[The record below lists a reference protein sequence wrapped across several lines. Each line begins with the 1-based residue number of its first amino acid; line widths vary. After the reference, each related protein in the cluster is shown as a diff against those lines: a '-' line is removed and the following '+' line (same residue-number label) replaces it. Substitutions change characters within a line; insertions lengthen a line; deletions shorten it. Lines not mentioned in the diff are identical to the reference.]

1 MALPSLNI
9 RKIVI
14 KKQLFDFLQI
24 NQTVYKDFSL
34 RVEQSLHVALRYL
47 WIQKILY
54 KLLPSKS
61 KNKKYLFYSLKY
73 QELIKTLPKDDVL
86 LLGGGKSAW
95 LFSIRTKIP
104 ILFIY
109 PFFKILLPLFKSD
122 KYSEIE
128 LEKSVNTLSQLL
140 KSTSAEYLIVE
151 TDSLPHHRLLIMAAR
166 KASIQSICILHGVSS
181 YACVGSLSDGQFA
194 DYMLVYDDYQ
204 KNVLKHA
211 GINPDK
217 LFILGYYA
225 SLSFIKPKTYYDR
238 KTICILGQP
247 WIHYDNA
254 IFRRYEKII
263 EWLIE
268 TLSATGLNIV
278 YKPHPGEND
287 YAFIHKLSEEIEIFS
302 NDLTSCFQHYDV
314 FISFASTA
322 ILEATLHTKIAIQI
336 YDGQLYDDRLEDAGY
351 CRTITFGDTET
362 LIENIKHSLPLF
374 NSQIIQYSQKPISER
389 FKQVL
394 TLIHDTAN
402 KIPL

>member
-1 MALPSLNI
+1 M
-9 RKIVI
+9 I
-14 KKQLFDFLQI
+14 KEQLFDFLQI

-34 RVEQSLHVALRYL
+34 RVEQSLHAALRYL

-73 QELIKTLPKDDVL
+73 QELIKTLPKEDVL

-95 LFSIRTKIP
+95 LFSIKTKTP

-109 PFFKILLPLFKSD
+109 SFFDALLPLFKSD
-122 KYSEIE
+122 KHSEIE
-128 LEKSVNTLSQLL
+128 LAKSVNSLSQLL
-140 KSTSAEYLIVE
+140 KSTGAEYLIVE
-151 TDSLPHHRLLIMAAR
+151 TDSLPQHRLLIMAAR

-204 KNVLKHA
+204 KNVLTHA
-211 GINPDK
+211 GINPNK
-217 LFILGYYA
+217 LFILGYYN
-225 SLSFIKPKTYYDR
+225 SLPFLNPKKHYDR

-247 WIHYDNA
+247 WIHYDNT
-254 IFRRYEKII
+254 IFKRYEKII
-263 EWLIE
+263 EWLIK
-268 TLSATGLNIV
+268 TLSTAGLNII

-287 YAFIHKLSEEIEIFS
+287 YAFIHKLSEEINIFS
-302 NDLTSCFQHYDV
+302 DDLASCFQHYDV

-322 ILEATLHTKIAIQI
+322 ILEATLHAKLAIQI

-351 CRTITFGDTET
+351 CRTITVGDTKA
-362 LIENIKHSLPLF
+362 LIENIKNSLPLF
-374 NSQIIQYSQKPISER
+374 NSPIIQYSQKPISER
-389 FKQVL
+389 FKQTL
-394 TLIHDTAN
+394 ALIHDTVN
-402 KIPL
+402 KMPL